1 MEDVVSSSPRVFVPR
16 SLRSIAYLV
25 FDSHGLMDSLTMAA
39 RGVTCGRATAESSVP
54 LRDPLSCA
62 VCCRPAG
69 ATCMHVAASSRLPF
83 AAASGAARPLLQT
96 SHVAAGV
103 HESDFETIGVY
114 VCPGDL
120 EAAGSPAEVDPA
132 AGIRRVQYSQ
142 HGWVAEYNCDTDGEC
157 PFEAAALSE
166 SGLVAYSGLFSHAHY
181 PAASSLWVRVARQC
195 TSYSPRRA
203 RRLHALYSR
212 VTDHRGGLSLPCAA
226 WRQAHTRMAAVHV
239 DNIAPSPLCRACG
252 LADAVPHQ
260 ARRWQPTTDPRAG
273 VCMYVHMIWFTAGES
288 WHACANLVTVAACG
302 VRVLVTT
309 A

>member
-1 MEDVVSSSPRVFVPR
+1 VNCRGKATHQIEPSAPLRRACSGQRCVEDVVSSSPRVFVPR

-83 AAASGAARPLLQT
+83 AAA
-96 SHVAAGV
+96 
-103 HESDFETIGVY
+103 
-114 VCPGDL
+114 
-120 EAAGSPAEVDPA
+120 
-132 AGIRRVQYSQ
+132 
-142 HGWVAEYNCDTDGEC
+142 
-157 PFEAAALSE
+157 ALSE

-181 PAASSLWVRVARQC
+181 PAASSLWVRGTRQC
-195 TSYSPRRA
+195 TSHSPRRA

-226 WRQAHTRMAAVHV
+226 
-239 DNIAPSPLCRACG
+239 
-252 LADAVPHQ
+252 VPHQ

-273 VCMYVHMIWFTAGES
+273 VCMYECVIT
-288 WHACANLVTVAACG
+288 
-302 VRVLVTT
+302 
-309 A
+309 